1 MSLLKVNNPRSLLI
15 KAETK
20 DSNKKIVTIKS
31 PQNEQKKIVI
41 DVVKPQPEPKII
53 KVEAQLH
60 QPKTTTTN
68 IKTQIKLENKSE
80 KNQNHEDLDLDLQM
94 PSDLLKCQFKQ
105 EKDNDIIIDIPGEF
119 YFETDHEVLRNN
131 SDYHNLLKTLAILQ
145 AQKIQ
150 AVKDIENLIQCK
162 QLAAKNPSNFLSEF
176 NEKFAK
182 LPNNQNVPKVPDID
196 WDKYKIPSVSH
207 VIQKP
212 ETRFKGEKSVIL
224 SRKEELLAKEK
235 VEGILD
241 CKVERN
247 ARGQYLVR
255 GKTEGQKKN

>member
-80 KNQNHEDLDLDLQM
+80 KIQNHEDLDLQM
-94 PSDLLKCQFKQ
+94 PSELLKCQFKQ
-105 EKDNDIIIDIPGEF
+105 EKDNDIIDIPGEF

-176 NEKFAK
+176 NEKFCQICAK
-182 LPNNQNVPKVPDID
+182 LPNNQNVFGLC
-196 WDKYKIPSVSH
+196 VS
-207 VIQKP
+207 
-212 ETRFKGEKSVIL
+212 
-224 SRKEELLAKEK
+224 
-235 VEGILD
+235 
-241 CKVERN
+241 
-247 ARGQYLVR
+247 
-255 GKTEGQKKN
+255 